1 MPVTTALPPTAGSNP
16 GSSVGGCAVRPPTD
30 PWNQDIRALS
40 IHPQSATWVSSING
54 GSVRNVHPDFGSNP
68 DYGIPVTVVGVNQPP
83 VPITFTD
90 YGDESDP
97 GPYPVPANARVE
109 AGSDRHV
116 VVVQQGSCKLY
127 ELYSAEYSNGVWR
140 AGSGAVW
147 DLKTSSMRPAG
158 WTSADAAGLPI
169 LPGLVRYD
177 EVKSGVINHALRVTV
192 PATQRAYILP
202 ASHFAGK
209 SDPKLPPMGA
219 RIRLRADFD
228 LSGYTGDS
236 LVILT
241 AMKRYG
247 LIIADNGSSWF
258 VTGET
263 NTRWNDDDLNQLK
276 RVPGTAFEVVDTGP
290 LHS

>member
-1 MPVTTALPPTAGSNP
+1 
-16 GSSVGGCAVRPPTD
+16 VRPPSD
-30 PWNQDIRALS
+30 PWNQDVRALAL
-40 IHPQSATWVSSING
+40 HPESATWVSSING
-54 GSVRNVHPDFGSNP
+54 GAVRNVHPDFGSNP
-68 DYGIPVTVVGVNQPP
+68 SYGIPITVVGPGQPP
-83 VPITFTD
+83 VPIAFNA

-97 GPYPVPANARVE
+97 GPYPVPANARIE
-109 AGSDRHV
+109 SGSDAHV
-116 VVVQQGSCKLY
+116 IVVQQGSCKLY
-127 ELYSAEYSNGVWR
+127 ELYAASFANGSWQ

-202 ASHFAGK
+202 ASHFAGRV
-209 SDPKLPPMGA
+209 DPKLPPMGA
-219 RIRLRADFD
+219 RLRLRADFD
-228 LSGYTGDS
+228 TSGYSGDS

-241 AMKRYG
+241 ALKRYG
-247 LIIADNGSSWF
+247 LIVADNGSSWYI
-258 VTGET
+258 TGET
-263 NTRWNDDDLNQLK
+263 DTRWNDDDLNQLK

-290 LHS
+290 LHT